1 MVSTLQF
8 VIGTLKHLVFPL
20 SDMETRRACLRKI
33 LYICKKNAMKK
44 IDIDKS
50 LLVDFCEDHS
60 VSTKDF
66 ALKMGVSVG
75 LISKKLREH
84 KLIKKQ
90 SNYLSKEKKD
100 EIIKLY
106 KSGLSIRDIHKKGIA
121 SASAIGKIITPYSRD
136 KSKSQL
142 IKDTGKVNHYYFENL
157 NKESAY
163 ILGLLFTDGSI
174 RKDGYSV
181 SLYSNDRYLC
191 ELLKEKTDSKHSIQ
205 IRKSRKNKDG
215 SISKQGYVISLSSKK
230 LVLSLEKW
238 GLYANK
244 TFSMSF
250 PNISRELLPHFIRGL
265 IDGDGSIGHYKD
277 FAISFICASKT
288 FIESFREIVKNET
301 GFSGSMYTNKSGII
315 TLKYS
320 TNQAKKICEYIYND
334 SEGIRLERKYEKF
347 KNYV

>member
-1 MVSTLQF
+1 
-8 VIGTLKHLVFPL
+8 
-20 SDMETRRACLRKI
+20 
-33 LYICKKNAMKK
+33 MKK

-90 SNYLSKEKKD
+90 SNYLSKDKKD
-100 EIIKLY
+100 EIIRLY
-106 KSGLSIRDIHKKGIA
+106 KSGLSIRDIHKNGIA
-121 SASAIGKIITPYSRD
+121 SASTICKIINPYSRD
-136 KSKSQL
+136 NSKSQL

-174 RKDGYSV
+174 REDGYSV

-244 TFSMSF
+244 TFTMSF
-250 PNISRELLPHFIRGL
+250 PNIPKEFLPHFIRGL

-277 FAISFICASKT
+277 FTISFICASKT
-288 FIESFREIVKNET
+288 FIESLREIVKNET
-301 GFSGSMYTNKSGII
+301 DFSGSIYTNKNGIM

-347 KNYV
+347 KNCV